1 MQHCQVLDYV
11 SIPFKC
17 TRCHA
22 FGYLASECTI
32 KFPKKMWVHKT
43 LESIKEK
50 KGKAPKWA
58 KEGLNIVE
66 GGLGGDL
73 FVEGKRFHNIECKK
87 DSTGASSMGSI

>member
-1 MQHCQVLDYV
+1 MQHCQLSDYEG
-11 SIPFKC
+11 IPFKC

-22 FGYLASECTI
+22 YGYLAYECTI
-32 KFPKKMWVHKT
+32 NFSKKMQVQKT
-43 LESIKEK
+43 LESLKEK

-73 FVEGKRFHNIECKK
+73 FEEGRRFQNIESKK
-87 DSTGASSMGSI
+87 DSTGASSRGSI